1 MIVAENFVPPLPSL
15 LQALARNWWLLL
27 LRGLCAVVFGVL
39 TFLWPAITLI
49 TLVLLLG
56 AYTLADGIFSL
67 AAAVMGGPAKSRW
80 WLVVVGLLGIA
91 AGIFIFLWP
100 GVSAL
105 LLLIYVG
112 AWSIATGVMQIIGA
126 IALRKEIRDEWLLI
140 AGGILSV
147 LFGTFVIVAP
157 GSGALAL
164 LYVIGTFAIAY
175 GIILI
180 LFSLRLHRHRRQLHA
195 VGRG

>member
-1 MIVAENFVPPLPSL
+1 MIVAAENFAPPLPSL
-15 LQALARNWWLLL
+15 LHALARNWWLLL
-27 LRGLCAVVFGVL
+27 LRGLCAVLFGVL
-39 TFLWPAITLI
+39 TFVWPAITLI

-56 AYTLADGIFSL
+56 AYTFADGIFSL
-67 AAAVMGGPAKSRW
+67 AAAIMGGPTKSRW

-91 AGIFIFLWP
+91 AGIVMFLWP
-100 GVSAL
+100 GVTAL
-105 LLLIYVG
+105 LLLIYIGV
-112 AWSIATGVMQIIGA
+112 WSIATGVMQIIGA

-147 LFGTFVIVAP
+147 LFGTLVIAAP

-164 LYVIGTFAIAY
+164 LFVIGTFAIAY

-180 LFSLRLHRHRRQLHA
+180 LFSLRLHRHRQ
-195 VGRG
+195 